1 MFIEKSA
8 GRIRFAR
15 TVFVLAGL
23 LPCAGL
29 VAWALHLR
37 SAAHRES
44 LRTEWQRA
52 VGVPL
57 EIDAVEHPRP
67 GVVRARGCRLTTP
80 DGGRLT
86 LPAVEIETAPTE
98 VRLRIDR
105 LACDVGAA
113 RLLGGVVAEWLGREA
128 RYPKDCVVEVASFT
142 WASQSAAE
150 GAGLRAECV
159 TRDGTRAVRIV
170 RAAGAEGHGDELRV
184 VRTPAVDGAADDRVE
199 VELTAAGPLPL
210 AIAAGALGRNG
221 LALGEGTM
229 LTGTL
234 QAVREA
240 GRWSGTA
247 AGRVDAIDLAA
258 CTAGMQARAAG
269 AATAVV
275 RRLAWSQGRI
285 RDAEIECAAGRGRVE
300 QRLLDGLVNT
310 VGCRPG
316 PAHRTLA
323 ATPERTFDAAGCL
336 LRIDG
341 RGVELV
347 SGANLGGALAVAD
360 GLALV
365 EPPGAVL
372 PAERLAWLL
381 ATPGAVFVP
390 SGGPGAWLLD
400 VMPRAE
406 QAERPG
412 RSGGF

>member
-1 MFIEKSA
+1 MFIERSA

-23 LPCAGL
+23 LPCAAV
-29 VAWALHLR
+29 VAWAVHLR

-44 LRTEWQRA
+44 LRAEWQRT

-57 EIDAVEHPRP
+57 EVEAVEHPRP
-67 GVVRARGCRLTTP
+67 GVVRALGCRITAP

-86 LPAVEIETAPTE
+86 LPAVEVETAPTE

-113 RLLGGVVAEWLGREA
+113 RLLGGVVAEWLGREV
-128 RYPKDCVVEVASFT
+128 RYPKDCVVEVGEFA
-142 WASQSAAE
+142 WADEAAAM
-150 GAGLRAECV
+150 GGGLRAECV

-170 RAAGAEGHGDELRV
+170 RAAGAEGRGDELRV
-184 VRTPAVDGAADDRVE
+184 VRTPAAEGSVDDRLE
-199 VELTAAGPLPL
+199 VEFTAGGPLPL
-210 AIAAGALGRNG
+210 AIAAAALGRDG
-221 LALGEGTM
+221 RVLGEDAT

-234 QAVREA
+234 RAVRED
-240 GRWSGTA
+240 GRWGGTA
-247 AGRVDAIDLAA
+247 EGRIDAIDLAA
-258 CTAGMQARAAG
+258 CTSGMQARAAG

-275 RRLAWSQGRI
+275 RRLAWSRGRI
-285 RDAEIECAAGRGRVE
+285 HDAEIECAAGRGRVE
-300 QRLLDGLVNT
+300 QRLLDGLVST

-323 ATPERTFDAAGCL
+323 GTPERAFDAAGCV
-336 LRIDG
+336 LRLDG
-341 RGVELV
+341 RGVELI
-347 SGANLGGALAVAD
+347 SGANLGGALAIVD
-360 GLALV
+360 GLALID
-365 EPPGAVL
+365 PPGTVL

-381 ATPGAVFVP
+381 APPGAVFVP

-406 QAERPG
+406 RAERPG